1 MDKQEANEHVVN
13 SNDCVQ
19 ARGDGANTRFVYP
32 QGNPQENSSK
42 TESHSY
48 FDDQNK
54 SPEAPKDY
62 NLLEAPEAY
71 DLLEEHMEDSDW
83 LEA

>member
-1 MDKQEANEHVVN
+1 MVY

-19 ARGDGANTRFVYP
+19 DRGDGANTSAVYP
-32 QGNPQENSSK
+32 QGNPQENSAK

-54 SPEAPKDY
+54 SP
-62 NLLEAPEAY
+62 EAPEAY

-83 LEA
+83 LEEWQQQPG